1 MLRASKVVRASG
13 SGLSTS
19 LWVQAAQTRAVSTQ
33 LVRDT
38 GFKRKPATKP
48 PAKKNA
54 KWEPRKPPGAGKD
67 DKTISTRGKSK
78 FGKLAAKLAEMKN
91 AQKAKQKQDGPAVDP
106 VTPEQ
111 RQLLDLIQ
119 GPLVTAQD
127 FKSAHKNFLT
137 NSLRRSTPFA
147 ESAEGASFLEKG
159 VFDGISGRHTILSQL
174 EDMDNLDDAQ
184 KCVGPASGEIPAV
197 FNDLGDSLRDTV
209 TQFFDTRGRR
219 GASKPFIVQQINMP
233 VRFHSQKKLLLKVL
247 EEEAQF
253 LIEQEK
259 IYLARLESLQ
269 SLSEGKEKLSEDDR
283 ARYEE
288 IQLTHATAQTEVS
301 EALAEMGHVVVADNF
316 NTLMKPAILKHIL
329 TDGSETVH
337 AMNLND
343 PNGRTIRMRYS
354 QFLARVNGKLGLPR
368 AAVTDG
374 KRVYAKYSNQDV
386 VVFPFYRLSGV
397 QLTDI
402 LKNVV
407 FAEFERIRTQ
417 YNIDEDELVTQLQ
430 IMADR
435 GENYIKFYPNKPVNA
450 VDEITGLALDEP
462 PAAAVEEED
471 QLEFTFFKINETEK
485 EKYFATKSAVRLN
498 MGLPEVQE
506 ADFESV
512 SGASAG
518 AKASSYEDV
527 VAELEKLRPE
537 SIMVAR
543 KTWENVSQTI
553 ERNILVEDL
562 RQYIRDICQKKKI
575 PLPNGRLLKADL
587 IDLLRDRVWNVRLT
601 DSLKDK
607 DNIVSKTFKLTE
619 IQKVFLFKYHFQLV
633 QLWVTRGAD
642 VSFAGGQ
649 NNDEIAVSAPENT
662 LKMVSVTLSQFGSRI
677 TCAKLDMTKSQLSNM
692 TPELWKS
699 LQETTETHVVRT
711 DDGEVLLYY
720 LGNAQKKAKIVK
732 RYIQTMEPQ
741 GRFSQSIIYQTNR
754 ESVNKSAFF
763 PRAVSHEQPWYQ
775 RVIPNWARWRE
786 IHGSDY
792 LVNTEQPRLSLVSSS
807 GDVSELAADQPLQ
820 NIISDTLITQ
830 LEAIPSEIVTQ
841 DPSEVVETS
850 DQRNLTEK
858 IAQKAV
864 LAGVVE
870 PFDPASNNVA
880 PTVYEKVSISATL
893 GHLVHA
899 NKSTRGSRGS
909 LDVSKIDPVQDVHF
923 TGSVPFV
930 NEKLRSMF
938 PKARPGAQDRY
949 KMVLHCEPVSSA
961 DAPPIQ
967 IEAVNMSRDESMF
980 KYPPP
985 SIYAVT
991 RQTNLLV
998 SLPSINS
1005 DMMYT
1010 ARSRQ
1015 KLLPS
1020 PDFLHAWTAF
1030 FSKVSPKVQYPPEF
1044 EINVNGDNTAYRCVT
1059 VVYSR
1064 HDEYPVLSFDSANE
1078 ATAGVVMHRHVA
1090 GGDMCGVRNEVSVE
1104 TIWRDYKLETE
1115 EESQQT
1121 SDALLDEFVG
1131 NSLKFMDS
1139 LDAESVPL

>member
-1 MLRASKVVRASG
+1 MLRASKVVRANG
-13 SGLSTS
+13 SGLKTS

-33 LVRDT
+33 LVRNT
-38 GFKRKPATKP
+38 GPKRKPATKP
-48 PAKKNA
+48 PAKRKNA
-54 KWEPRKPPGAGKD
+54 KWEPRKSPGAGTD
-67 DKTISTRGKSK
+67 GKTFAARGNSK
-78 FGKLAAKLAEMKN
+78 FGKLAAKLAELKN
-91 AQKAKQKQDGPAVDP
+91 AQKAKQQQDGPDP

-111 RQLLDLIQ
+111 RRLLDLIQ

-127 FKSAHKNFLT
+127 FKSAHRNFLT
-137 NSLRRSTPFA
+137 NSLKRATPSV

-159 VFDGISGRHTILSQL
+159 VFDGISARYMTPSQL
-174 EDMDNLDDAQ
+174 EDMENLDDAQ
-184 KCVGPASGEIPAV
+184 KSLDSTSDDIPEV
-197 FNDLGDSLRDTV
+197 FNDRGDALRATV
-209 TQFFDTRGRR
+209 KQFLYGRR
-219 GASKPFIVQQINMP
+219 GANKPLTMQQINMP
-233 VRFHSQKKLLLKVL
+233 VRFQSHKMLLLKVL

-259 IYLARLESLQ
+259 IYQARLESLK
-269 SLSEGKEKLSEDDR
+269 SLSEGKDRLSEDDR
-283 ARYEE
+283 ARYKE
-288 IQLTHATAQTEVS
+288 IQLTHATSQTEVS
-301 EALAEMGHVVVADNF
+301 KALAEMGHVVVADNF

-337 AMNLND
+337 VLNLKD
-343 PNGRTIRMRYS
+343 PSGRTIRMRYS
-354 QFLARVNGKLGLPR
+354 QFLARVNGKVGLPQ

-374 KRVYAKYSNQDV
+374 KRVYAKYTADDI
-386 VVFPFYRLSGV
+386 VVFPFYRLSGG
-397 QLTDI
+397 QLTEI

-435 GENYIKFYPNKPVNA
+435 GENYIKFYPNKPVTA
-450 VDEITGLALDEP
+450 VDEVTGLALDEQ
-462 PAAAVEEED
+462 PAVEGEEED

-485 EKYFATKSAVRLN
+485 EKYFATKTAVRLN
-498 MGLPEVQE
+498 MGLPEVQG

-512 SGASAG
+512 SDASTG

-537 SIMVAR
+537 AVMLAR
-543 KTWENVSQTI
+543 KSWEAISQTI

-562 RQYIRDICQKKKI
+562 RQYVRDICQQKKI
-575 PLPNGRLLKADL
+575 PLPNVRLLKADL
-587 IDLLRDRVWNVRLT
+587 IDLLRDRVWSIRLT
-601 DSLKDK
+601 DSPKVK

-619 IQKVFLFKYHFQLV
+619 IEKLFLFKYHFQLV

-642 VSFAGGQ
+642 VSFAGGE
-649 NNDEIAVSAPENT
+649 NNDVIAVSAPENI
-662 LKMVSVTLSQFGSRI
+662 LKMVGVTLAQFGSRI
-677 TCAKLDMTKSQLSNM
+677 TCAKLDMTKSQLSTM
-692 TPELWKS
+692 TPALWKS
-699 LQETTETHVVRT
+699 LEETTETHIVR
-711 DDGEVLLYY
+711 DDDNGEVLLYY
-720 LGNAQKKAKIVK
+720 LGNAQKKAKLVK

-754 ESVNKSAFF
+754 ESVDKSAFF

-775 RVIPNWARWRE
+775 RVIPQWARWRE

-792 LVNTEQPRLSLVSSS
+792 LVNTEQPQLSLVSSS
-807 GDVSELAADQPLQ
+807 GDVFKLAADQPLQ

-841 DPSEVVETS
+841 DPSEVLETS
-850 DQRNLTEK
+850 DQRDLTDK

-870 PFDPASNNVA
+870 PYDPASNNAA

-899 NKSTRGSRGS
+899 NKSTRDSRGS
-909 LDVSKIDPVQDVHF
+909 LDVAKIDPVRDVHF

-961 DAPPIQ
+961 DAPPLQ
-967 IEAVNMSRDESMF
+967 IEAVNMTRDECMF

-1005 DMMYT
+1005 DMMYS

-1020 PDFLHAWTAF
+1020 PAFLHAWTAF

-1044 EINVNGDNTAYRCVT
+1044 EININGENTAYRCVT

-1104 TIWRDYKLETE
+1104 TIWRDYKVETE